1 MSGRPTVLILGP
13 HREAVSGVST
23 HVNMLMGSALARDY
37 DLVHFQVGSEGRR
50 EGPLK
55 RLARF
60 FFSPFQLAFTIL
72 SRRASVVHLNP
83 SLHAR
88 AYWRDLT
95 YLLVAKL
102 CGARVVYQ
110 VHGGALTPDFLG
122 PGRLAR
128 SFLRRTMRLPDTVVV
143 LASKQLKAYREFVPE
158 QRVLLLPNG
167 IDCTPYLEAART
179 PRGPSEPLQLAYIGR
194 LAREKGI
201 YEMLQG
207 LRLAKA
213 HGTAARLVV
222 AGNGPELA
230 SLRRYAEELRLTAAV
245 TFTGPIFGEDK
256 VRLLAASD
264 AFLLPSYSE
273 GLPYALLES
282 MAAGTPVIT
291 TPVGAIPDVVKE
303 REHGLFVPVRNAE
316 AIARAIAALDADRPA
331 LCAMGEACRA
341 RAVAGYSL
349 DKLAIGFSRLYSELH
364 CAKGTKGL
372 ARDST
377 TRWGG

>member
-1 MSGRPTVLILGP
+1 MSTRPTVLILGP

-23 HVNMLMGSALARDY
+23 HVNMLMGSSLARDY
-37 DLVHFQVGSEGRR
+37 ELIHFQVGSEGRR
-50 EGPLK
+50 ESPMK

-60 FFSPFQLAFTIL
+60 FLSPFQLAFTIAA
-72 SRRASVVHLNP
+72 RGASVVHLNP
-83 SLHAR
+83 SLNAR

-122 PGRLAR
+122 PGAAAR

-143 LASKQLKAYREFVPE
+143 LASKQLKAYRDFVPE

-167 IDCTPYLEAART
+167 IDCSPYLGAERPVREAA
-179 PRGPSEPLQLAYIGR
+179 EPLQLAYIGR

-213 HGTAARLVV
+213 HGTNARLVV
-222 AGNGPELA
+222 AGNGPELE
-230 SLRRYAEELRLTAAV
+230 SLKRYAEELRLTAEV
-245 TFTGPIFGEDK
+245 TFTGPIFGEEK
-256 VRLLAASD
+256 IRLLASSD
-264 AFLLPSYSE
+264 VFVLPSYSE

-303 REHGLFVPVRNAE
+303 REHGLFVPIRNAE
-316 AIARAIAALDADRPA
+316 AIARAIAALDGDRAA
-331 LCAMGEACRA
+331 LSAMSEACRS

-349 DKLAIGFSRLYSELH
+349 EKLATGFSRLYSELH
-364 CAKGTKGL
+364 CSKSAKSL
-372 ARDST
+372 ARKS
-377 TRWGG
+377 